1 MNDKNK
7 KIAGW
12 IIIIIAIVI
21 SFIFYKDVGIISI
34 IGYLVTPAV
43 LGYIFSRT
51 KKGTATGFLIGS
63 ITFMVVS
70 FILVYS
76 Y

>member
-1 MNDKNK
+1 MDNKIK
-7 KIAGW
+7 KIVGW
-12 IIIIIAIVI
+12 TIIIITIII
-21 SFIFYKDVGIISI
+21 SFIFYKDGGTASL

-63 ITFMVVS
+63 ITFMIVS
-70 FILVYS
+70 FILVFS

>member
-7 KIAGW
+7 KIISWAIILIT
-12 IIIIIAIVI
+12 III
-21 SFIFYKDVGIISI
+21 SFVFYKGGNIASL

-51 KKGTATGFLIGS
+51 KKGTSTGFLIGS
-63 ITFMVVS
+63 ITFMIVS
-70 FILVYS
+70 FILVFLY
-76 Y
+76 